1 VDWIADGHSHN
12 QPLPFNLLVVK
23 SADFSR
29 SLTDFREESAGA
41 LIATVSGMNPKTQAL
56 LVRTH
61 EFFVRVIQ
69 FCDSVPEQPAA
80 RSICQQLL
88 NSAGSTDSN
97 YRSACKARSRREF
110 IAKIGV
116 AAEEADESL
125 GWLEA
130 LHDAGLGDRSAVRLL
145 ITEANELTS
154 IFVSSR
160 KTATQRLEEE
170 QRQKSAARRRTS
182 R

>member
-1 VDWIADGHSHN
+1 
-12 QPLPFNLLVVK
+12 
-23 SADFSR
+23 
-29 SLTDFREESAGA
+29 
-41 LIATVSGMNPKTQAL
+41 MNPKTQAL
-56 LVRTH
+56 LARTH

-69 FCDSVPEQPAA
+69 FCDTVPEKPAA

-88 NSAGSTDSN
+88 DSAGSTDSN
-97 YRSACKARSRREF
+97 RSACKARSRREF

-130 LHDAGLGDRSAVRLL
+130 LRDAGLGDRSAVRLL

-154 IFVSSR
+154 IFVSSK
-160 KTATQRLEEE
+160 KTATQRLQEE
-170 QRQKSAARRRTS
+170 QRQKSAARRRP
-182 R
+182 RR

>member
-1 VDWIADGHSHN
+1 MDGYSHN

-29 SLTDFREESAGA
+29 SLTNFRDESARA
-41 LIATVSGMNPKTQAL
+41 LIATVSSMNPKTQAL
-56 LVRTH
+56 LARTH
-61 EFFVRVIQ
+61 EFLVRVIQ
-69 FCDSVPEQPAA
+69 FCDTVPEKPAA

-88 NSAGSTDSN
+88 DSAGSTDSN

-130 LHDAGLGDRSAVRLL
+130 LRDAGLGDRSAVCLL

-154 IFVSSR
+154 IFVSSK
-160 KTATQRLEEE
+160 KTATQRLQEE